1 MTKETAAPAKDY
13 LCSAAPPE
21 DHTSLL
27 LLHKTRYSA
36 STYYLPPTTIKVFV
50 QRAIHLHILNYIT
63 SHSSKWCREYSAWA
77 FVASR

>member
-36 STYYLPPTTIKVFV
+36 STYLPPTTIKVFV
-50 QRAIHLHILNYIT
+50 QRAIYLHILNHIT
-63 SHSSKWCREYSAWA
+63 SHNSKWCREYSAWA